1 MGERRWQRF
10 EEAAARKGRD
20 AVRVSVNP
28 VGEITFDVETYRR
41 MGEPQAMFLLYE
53 PETQTIGIEPG
64 NADEPS
70 SVLVRTR
77 HARSNRVVRS
87 MSFFKKH
94 GILPLRTVVLPF
106 AYIEGNVLVLDMR
119 TAVAYGSGWKKVE
132 RAEARRRD
140 VAEVRAERER
150 TSNERSLE
158 KERLKAER
166 HQLSQEKMRLRK
178 LEQDLETRA
187 RQRERELI
195 RARRDWEMR
204 HPSENLKT

>member
-53 PETQTIGIEPG
+53 AETETIGIEPG

-77 HARSNRVVRS
+77 HSRSNRVVRS

-94 GILPLRTVVLPF
+94 GILPLRTLVLPY
-106 AYIEGNVLVLDMR
+106 AYLEGKVLVLDMR
-119 TAVAYGSGWKKVE
+119 TAVAHGSGWKKVV
-132 RAEARRRD
+132 RADGRRRD
-140 VAEVRAERER
+140 AEEVRAERER
-150 TSNERSLE
+150 ARSDRSAE

-166 HQLSQEKMRLRK
+166 HQLSQEKVRLRK
-178 LEQDLETRA
+178 LEQDLEARA

-195 RARRDWEMR
+195 RARRDWETR
-204 HPSENLKT
+204 HPLDSGN